1 MPEHTKHRLIAVALA
16 GALSLPLAPGVQAQ
30 SQPQPGAPAPA
41 AEGEATDVQPKFIW
55 GVLILKFIAG
65 EVLST
70 FAQWTYTKIT
80 GKPVEGGSILAT
92 AVGYLRGKSDTSGGA
107 YIARGITD
115 GPAGL
120 KETPQIAIERP
131 STPITVE
138 GGSPNYQGVHIAIVG
153 TDRKGEIT
161 ELRSVK
167 AGFRTGERFKL
178 RAISTFGGHLVIE
191 NINPKGER
199 KQIYPGERDAVI
211 VLQPGADTL
220 LPLGANEFFEFART
234 TGEEQLVISL
244 RDPRAVGNAAS
255 REKVYRKD
263 EEFGSHFVQQ
273 TTKGSYPVISET
285 IRLEHR

>member
-1 MPEHTKHRLIAVALA
+1 MPKHTKHRLVALA
-16 GALSLPLAPGVQAQ
+16 LATALSLPVAPSVQAQ
-30 SQPQPGAPAPA
+30 SQPQPAAAAPTT
-41 AEGEATDVQPKFIW
+41 EGDAINVEPKFIW
-55 GVLILKFIAG
+55 GVLIIKFIAG

-70 FAQWTYTKIT
+70 FAQWSYTKIT
-80 GKPVEGGSILAT
+80 GKPVENRSMLAS
-92 AVGYLRGKSDTSGGA
+92 AVDYLRGKSDTSGGA
-107 YIARGITD
+107 YIQRGIAD

-120 KETPQIAIERP
+120 KETPQITIERP

-138 GGSPNYQGVHIAIVG
+138 AGTPNYQGVHIAIVG

-178 RAISTFGGHLVIE
+178 RAISTFGGQLVIE

-199 KQIYPGERDAVI
+199 KQIYPGERNAVI

-244 RDPRAVGNAAS
+244 RDPRAVGGAAS

-273 TTKGSYPVISET
+273 VTKDSYPVISET

>member
-1 MPEHTKHRLIAVALA
+1 MPENTKHRLIALALA
-16 GALSLPLAPGVQAQ
+16 GALFLPVCPAYAQAPA
-30 SQPQPGAPAPA
+30 QPGAEKPP
-41 AEGEATDVQPKFIW
+41 AEGEAPDVQPKFIW
-55 GVLILKFIAG
+55 GVLIIKYIAG

-70 FAQWTYTKIT
+70 FAQWSYSKIT
-80 GKPVEGGSILAT
+80 GKPVENRTMLAS
-92 AVGYLRGKSDTSGGA
+92 AVDYLRGKSDTSGGA
-107 YIARGITD
+107 YIQRGVAD

-153 TDRKGEIT
+153 IDGKGEIT

-178 RAISTFGGHLVIE
+178 RAISTFGGQLVIE

-199 KQIYPGERDAVI
+199 KQIYPGERNAVI

-255 REKVYRKD
+255 RQKVYRKD
-263 EEFGSHFVQQ
+263 EEFGSHFVQE
-273 TTKGSYPVISET
+273 TSKDAYPVISET